1 MFGMIDATD
10 MLGFK
15 RLVLFL
21 SFAWLGFA
29 QLGYSLAE
37 VYSSAEELRS
47 GTIPLEKVSGGE
59 NYSFLFSLDPAVLG
73 AAARVKVSVVDGDR
87 VLLAKT
93 LHAGDADLYGFFRP
107 VRVPEL
113 QIAVESVSGKAQFHL
128 QVNRKALNGGPHHT
142 WEDAAS
148 MMLGELVVG
157 SGDEAEYVP
166 LPGTSK
172 NDIVTA
178 PAGEHWYRFR
188 WHEDRPKLVFFQLE
202 LMDRD
207 GLPADVAVFKQV
219 AGRIQEFN
227 DSRDPVTLPHEVQA
241 LSGNAFTTRVFQHP
255 GTYFVRVRASHPEY
269 KLRTRVYDLPPYDD
283 PTLAVRTAVD
293 FIMGAGDSWFVNTP
307 RRGGTYD
314 RVNPVHQETSLC
326 VACHVSHFSQRAQL
340 YAIANGYPLW
350 QRAQLHFLQE
360 RFANNPR
367 PFYGFEDQG
376 AMWARVIS
384 ASGNVLSR
392 MSVLGTMYEQLVSG
406 IARPRFHQGIVE
418 YLKLYYAGRTKLPP
432 DETNGNTP
440 LVSAHEVAWYSW
452 KVTKDPRLPEMIAQG
467 EVKNMIDLCY
477 QTLALAEMD
486 KTKYAAQ
493 IKANADRIL
502 SLQRAEGQWAV
513 PFDPKQPEVEFQTG
527 HALWALA
534 AAGLTKDHPQVKKAV
549 EYLLQRQQP
558 WGGWLDPLQS
568 YENFR
573 TPFRETQFAVLA
585 LGSLYPGPGHQG
597 WDLPVK
603 RGLDADPARLVKELD
618 DVWERPPA
626 DLTAVVRDVTGSNEV
641 LVRQAAVQALGRLAL
656 PETVPLL
663 VRLLGDPSK
672 LVQRTAAWSL
682 RQVYGAHPETSDAE
696 LLAALG
702 SKDARVRWGGTR
714 VFTHQF
720 AALAGRRELVGALE
734 KLTNDPVIAVRM
746 QAVQGLWQCW
756 FWNADPMIRG
766 EIEDTVLTAVAQPQH
781 GWIESNLHAAIYNLA
796 DENIRYLYNNWVG
809 LLGRPEDRERAMQG
823 RLAVEAQ
830 LAAKLAK
837 VLAEGPDTQKKQVL
851 AALADFPLRRGDV
864 YDLTGLVKNMPLA
877 YNRIGNDTEQVEFFG
892 SSAALVA
899 KALLPLVDSQDAEMR
914 ELARRVSLV
923 VREAP
928 PFEAVEKAAG
938 GRSETVLELGRKL
951 DAEAPEVAKAFHAPA
966 PRTRS
971 GAPAPPIPASQPL
984 DKAVFESKVEPI
996 LTKKGADG
1004 YACVNCHATHT
1015 LFNAT
1020 WDTVR
1025 NVVDRREPE
1034 NSLLLRKPTSTAE
1047 SEGVVGARV
1056 LSHGGGQRWARDSV
1070 EYETILRWIEGK

>member
-1 MFGMIDATD
+1 

-15 RLVLFL
+15 RLLFL
-21 SFAWLGFA
+21 ICLAVPSFG
-29 QLGYSLAE
+29 QLGYSLGE
-37 VYSSAEELRS
+37 VYSFVGELRS
-47 GTIPLEKVSGGE
+47 GTIMLDKVSGGE
-59 NYSFLFSLDPAVLG
+59 NYSFLFSLDPAVLWV
-73 AAARVKVSVVDGDR
+73 AARVKVSVVDGDR
-87 VLLAKT
+87 VLLEKT
-93 LHAGDADLYGFFRP
+93 VHAGDADLYGCFRP

-113 QIAVESVSGKAQFHL
+113 RITAEGVGSKAQFHL
-128 QVNRKALNGGPHHT
+128 QVNRKALNGGPNHT
-142 WEDAAS
+142 WEEAAS
-148 MMLGELVVG
+148 MTLGDLVVG

-166 LPGTSK
+166 MPGTSK
-172 NDIVTA
+172 NDIVSA

-188 WHEDRPKLVFFQLE
+188 WNDDRPRLVFFQLE

-219 AGRIQEFN
+219 AGKIQEFN

-241 LSGNAFTTRVFQHP
+241 LPGNAFTTRVFQDP
-255 GTYFVRVRASHPEY
+255 GTYFVRVRARHPEF
-269 KLRTRVYDLPPYDD
+269 KLRTRVYDLPPYED
-283 PTLAVRTAVD
+283 PTMAVRTAVD
-293 FIMGAGDSWFVNTP
+293 YIMGAGDSWFVNTP

-326 VACHVSHFSQRAQL
+326 VACHASHFSQRAQL
-340 YAIANGYPLW
+340 YATANGYPVW

-367 PFYGFEDQG
+367 PFYGFEDHG
-376 AMWARVIS
+376 AVWARVIS
-384 ASGNVLSR
+384 APGNVLSR
-392 MSVLGTMYEQLVSG
+392 MSVLGGMYEQYVSG
-406 IARPRFHQGIVE
+406 LARPAFHQGIAE
-418 YLKLYYAGRTKLPP
+418 YLKLYYAGRTQLPP

-452 KVTKDPRLPEMIAQG
+452 KVTKDVRLPEMIAQG

-477 QTLALAEMD
+477 QTLALAEID

-502 SLQRAEGQWAV
+502 SLQRESGQWAV

-549 EYLLQRQQP
+549 DYLLQRQQP

-585 LGSLYPGPGHQG
+585 LSSLYQGPGHKG

-618 DVWERPPA
+618 DVWERPPV
-626 DLTAVVRDVTGSNEV
+626 DVIAVIRDVTGSNEV

-656 PETVPLL
+656 PETAPLL
-663 VRLLGDPSK
+663 VKLLGDPSK

-682 RQVYGAHPETSDAE
+682 RQVYAAHPETSDAE
-696 LLAALG
+696 LMAALG
-702 SKDARVRWGGTR
+702 SKDARVRWGATR
-714 VFTHQF
+714 VFAHQF
-720 AALAGRRELVGALE
+720 AALAGRKELIAALE
-734 KLTNDPVIAVRM
+734 RLTGDPVIAVRM
-746 QAVQGLWQCW
+746 QAIQGLWQSW
-756 FWNADPMIRG
+756 FWNSDPAVRG
-766 EIEDTVLTAVAQPQH
+766 EIEDTVLSAMAQPQH
-781 GWIESNLHAAIYNLA
+781 EWIESNLRAAIYNLA

-809 LLGRPEDRERAMQG
+809 LLGRPEDRERAAQG
-823 RLAVEAQ
+823 RLAVESQ
-830 LAAKLAK
+830 LAGKLAK
-837 VLAEGPDTQKKQVL
+837 VLAQGPDGQKKQVL
-851 AALADFPLRRGDV
+851 AALAEFPLRRGDV
-864 YDLTGLVKNMPLA
+864 YDLTGFVKNVPLA

-892 SSAALVA
+892 SSAALLA
-899 KALLPLVDSQDAEMR
+899 KALLPLVESQDAETR
-914 ELARRVSLV
+914 ELARRASLV
-923 VREAP
+923 VRETPA
-928 PFEAVEKAAG
+928 FEAVEKAAG
-938 GRSETVLELGRKL
+938 GRSETVLELGRIL
-951 DAEAPEVAKAFHAPA
+951 DAEAPDVAKAFHAP
-966 PRTRS
+966 PTRTRT
-971 GAPAPPIPASQPL
+971 GAPAPSIPASQPL
-984 DKAVFESKVEPI
+984 NKAVFEGKIEPI

-1025 NVVDRREPE
+1025 NVVDRRDPE

-1056 LSHGGGQRWARDSV
+1056 LSHGGGQRWAKDSA

>member
-1 MFGMIDATD
+1 

-15 RLVLFL
+15 PLLLLACV
-21 SFAWLGFA
+21 AAPCYA
-29 QLGYSLAE
+29 QLGYSLTE
-37 VYSSAEELRS
+37 VYSSVGDLKS
-47 GTIPLEKVSGGE
+47 GTIALDKVSGGE

-73 AAARVKVSVVDGDR
+73 AAARVNVSVMDGDR

-113 QIAVESVSGKAQFHL
+113 RIAAEGVSGKPQFHL
-128 QVNRKALNGGPHHT
+128 QVNRKALNSGPNHT

-148 MMLGELVVG
+148 MTLGELVIG
-157 SGDEAEYVP
+157 SGDETEYVP
-166 LPGTSK
+166 LPGTAKS
-172 NDIVTA
+172 DIVSA

-188 WHEDRPKLVFFQLE
+188 WNEDRPKLVFFQLE

-219 AGRIQEFN
+219 AGKIEEFN

-241 LSGNAFTTRVFQHP
+241 LPGNVFTTRVFQDP
-255 GTYFVRVRASHPEY
+255 GTYFVRVRPSHPEY

-283 PTLAVRTAVD
+283 PALAVRTAVD
-293 FIMGAGDSWFVNTP
+293 YIMGAGDSWFVNTP

-326 VACHVSHFSQRAQL
+326 VACHASHFSQRAQL
-340 YAIANGYPLW
+340 YAVANGYPVW
-350 QRAQLHFLQE
+350 QRSQLHFLQE

-367 PFYGFEDQG
+367 PFYGFENQG
-376 AMWARVIS
+376 AVWARVIS
-384 ASGNVLSR
+384 APANVLSR
-392 MSVLGTMYEQLVSG
+392 MSVLGDMYEQLISG
-406 IARPRFHQGIVE
+406 LARPAWHQGMVE
-418 YLKLYYAGRTKLPP
+418 YLKLYYAGRTSLPA

-452 KVTKDPRLPEMIAQG
+452 KVTKDPRLPEMIARG

-477 QTLALAEMD
+477 QTLALAEID

-493 IKANADRIL
+493 IKANAARIL
-502 SLQRAEGQWAV
+502 GLQREDGQWAV

-534 AAGLTKDHPQVKKAV
+534 AAGLTRDDPHVKKAV
-549 EYLLQRQQP
+549 QYLLQRQQP

-573 TPFRETQFAVLA
+573 TPFRETQMAVLA
-585 LGSLYPGPGHQG
+585 LSSLYPGPGHKG

-603 RGLDADPARLVKELD
+603 RGFDADPARLVKELD
-618 DVWERPPA
+618 DVWERPSA
-626 DLTAVVRDVTGSNEV
+626 DVLAVIRDVTASNEV
-641 LVRQAAVQALGRLAL
+641 LVRQTAVQALGRLAL
-656 PETVPLL
+656 PESVPLL
-663 VRLLGDPSK
+663 VKLLGDPSK
-672 LVQRTAAWSL
+672 LVQRAAAWSL
-682 RQVYGAHPETSDAE
+682 RQVYGAHPETSAAE
-696 LLAALG
+696 LLAALE
-702 SKDARVRWGGTR
+702 SKDARVRWGATR
-714 VFTHQF
+714 VFAHQF
-720 AALAGRRELVGALE
+720 ATLAKHKELIAAIG
-734 KLTNDPVIAVRM
+734 KLTADPVIAVRM
-746 QAVQGLWQCW
+746 QAVQGLWQSW
-756 FWNADPMIRG
+756 FWNADPALRG
-766 EIEDTVLTAVAQPQH
+766 EIEDTVLSAVAQPQH
-781 GWIESNLHAAIYNLA
+781 EWVETNLHAAIYNLA

-809 LLGRPEDRERAMQG
+809 LLGRPEDRERATQG

-830 LAAKLAK
+830 LAEKLAN
-837 VLAEGPDTQKKQVL
+837 VLQHGPDAQKRQVL
-851 AALADFPLRRGDV
+851 AALAEFPLRRGDV
-864 YDLTGLVKNMPLA
+864 YDLTGSVRNMPLA

-892 SSAALVA
+892 SSAALLA
-899 KALLPLVDSQDAEMR
+899 KALLPLTGSPDSQMR
-914 ELARRVSLV
+914 ELALRASLV

-951 DAEAPEVAKAFHAPA
+951 DAEAPDVAKAFHAPP
-966 PRTRS
+966 PRMRS
-971 GAPAPPIPASQPL
+971 GTPAPPIPPSQPL
-984 DKAVFESKVEPI
+984 NKDVFETKIEPI
-996 LTKKGADG
+996 LTRKGADG

-1025 NVVDRREPE
+1025 NVVDRRDPE

-1056 LSHGGGQRWARDSV
+1056 LSHGGGQRWTKDSV
-1070 EYETILRWIEGK
+1070 EYETILKWLEGK

>member
-1 MFGMIDATD
+1 
-10 MLGFK
+10 MLGFT
-15 RLVLFL
+15 RFL
-21 SFAWLGFA
+21 LLICVAARGFA
-29 QLGYSLAE
+29 QLGYSLTE
-37 VYSSAEELRS
+37 VYGSTGELKS
-47 GTIPLEKVSGGE
+47 GTVPLEKVTGGE
-59 NYSFLFSLDPAVLG
+59 NYSFLFSLDPAALG
-73 AAARVKVSVVDGDR
+73 AAARVKVSVLDGDR
-87 VLLAKT
+87 VLLEKT

-113 QIAVESVSGKAQFHL
+113 RIGAEGVSGKTQFQL
-128 QVNRKALNGGPHHT
+128 QVNRKALKGGPNRT
-142 WEDAAS
+142 WEEAAT
-148 MMLGELVVG
+148 MTLGELVVG

-172 NDIVTA
+172 NYIVSA
-178 PAGEHWYRFR
+178 AANEHWYRFR
-188 WHEDRPKLVFFQLE
+188 WNEERPKLVFFQLE

-207 GLPADVAVFKQV
+207 GVPADVSVFKQV
-219 AGRIQEFN
+219 QGKIVEFN

-241 LSGNAFTTRVFQHP
+241 LPGNAFTTRVFQDP
-255 GTYFVRVRASHPEY
+255 GSYFVRVRASHPEY

-283 PTLAVRTAVD
+283 ASLAVRTAVD
-293 FIMGAGDSWFVNTP
+293 YIMGAGDSWFVNTP

-326 VACHVSHFSQRAQL
+326 VACHASHFSQRAQL
-340 YAIANGYPLW
+340 YAIENGYPLW

-367 PFYGFEDQG
+367 PFYGFEDHG
-376 AMWARVIS
+376 AVWARVIS

-392 MSVLGTMYEQLVSG
+392 MSVLGSMYEQYVSG
-406 IARPRFHQGIVE
+406 LARPTFHQGIAE

-452 KVTKDPRLPEMIAQG
+452 KVTRDARLPEMTAQG
-467 EVKNMIDLCY
+467 EVKNVIDLCY
-477 QTLALAEMD
+477 QTLALAEID
-486 KTKYAAQ
+486 KSKYAAQ

-502 SLQRAEGQWAV
+502 SLQRDDGQWAV

-534 AAGLTKDHPQVKKAV
+534 AAGLTKDHPQVKKGVA
-549 EYLLQRQQP
+549 YLLQRQQP

-573 TPFRETQFAVLA
+573 TPFRETQMAVLA
-585 LGSLYPGPGHQG
+585 LSKLYPGPGHKG
-597 WDLPVK
+597 WDLPVT
-603 RGLDADPARLVKELD
+603 RGLDADPARLVRELD

-626 DLTAVVRDVTGSNEV
+626 DVIAVIRDVTQSNEV

-656 PETVPLL
+656 PESTPLL
-663 VRLLGDPSK
+663 VKLLGDPSK

-682 RQVYGAHPETSDAE
+682 RQVYGAHPEAGDEE
-696 LLAALG
+696 LVGALG
-702 SKDARVRWGGTR
+702 SKDARVRWGATR
-714 VFTHQF
+714 VFAHQF
-720 AALAGRRELVGALE
+720 RELAGRKELIAALE
-734 KLTNDPVIAVRM
+734 KLTADPVIAVRM
-746 QAVQGLWQCW
+746 QAVQGLWQSW
-756 FWNADPMIRG
+756 FWNPDPVVRG
-766 EIEDTVLTAVAQPQH
+766 DIEDTVLSAMVHPQH
-781 GWIESNLHAAIYNLA
+781 EWIESNLHAALYNLA

-809 LLGRPEDRERAMQG
+809 LLGRPEDRERATQG

-830 LAAKLAK
+830 LAGKLAK
-837 VLAEGPDTQKKQVL
+837 VLQSGPDGQKKQVL
-851 AALADFPLRRGDV
+851 AALAEFPLRRGDV
-864 YDLTGLVKNMPLA
+864 YDLAGAVKNMPLI

-892 SSAALVA
+892 SSGALMA
-899 KALLPLVDSQDAEMR
+899 KALLPLVESQDAEMR
-914 ELARRVSLV
+914 ELAGRASLM
-923 VREAP
+923 VREVP

-938 GRSETVLELGRKL
+938 GRSETVMELGRKL
-951 DAEAPEVAKAFHAPA
+951 DAEAPEVAKAFHAPP
-966 PRTRS
+966 PRTKP
-971 GAPAPPIPASQPL
+971 GTPAAPIPASQPL
-984 DKAVFESKVEPI
+984 DKAVFESKIEPI

-1004 YACVNCHATHT
+1004 YACVNCHETHT

-1025 NVVDRREPE
+1025 NVVDRRDPE

-1056 LSHGGGQRWARDSV
+1056 LSHGGGQRWGKDSA
-1070 EYETILRWIEGK
+1070 EYETILKWIEGK